1 MTRGVLPQGLTH
13 VRSAMLSESDIQGF
27 VALDYVVFVSI
38 LLVSIGIG
46 VYQACCKPKQDTIKQ
61 YILADRKLNI
71 LPVAMS
77 MTVSFQSSIML
88 LGNPAEIYVYGIPFM
103 WQAIGLVL
111 SNLFALCS
119 IVPLIHPLKIT
130 SVYEY
135 FQLRFQSKAPRVVA
149 TSMGI
154 LFNVVYMGI
163 VLFGPGI
170 AIEAVTY
177 FPMWASVLAVA
188 ITAIIGTA
196 TGGMK
201 AVVWSNVFQFL
212 VVFAGIFSIII
223 QSTIEVGSFQ
233 SVFDIAYEGRRL
245 RYPFSS
251 PNPTVRHSYW
261 TLIIGSS
268 ISLAYLLPTQA
279 TTQRICSV
287 PTQRDARKVVMV
299 SAVTTV
305 VNFLLSCSV
314 GIFAYAFFY
323 KTRCD
328 PLESKAIENSNQ
340 ILPYLVVVLF
350 RDIPG
355 MAGVFVAAVFS
366 ASLSA
371 ITSLLSSLSAQTVV
385 DIIRPL
391 VKDISE
397 AKATLIAKLCVPAYG
412 IIGIG
417 ISFVIAEIEGPLSEI
432 VYCLLSSFGGASA
445 GMFFFAAYCPWANSK
460 GVITGGLTGM
470 GLVMWI
476 ALGQSFSPTR
486 LRAQTLPPV
495 STDQCWGHNQSLLL
509 GNATTLTQPTTPVF
523 VSREIEQNEGIDI
536 LYSISYYW
544 LVPLCMLF
552 TIIIGSLVSI
562 LTGRPDPADVDV
574 RYILPFFDHCFPCLP
589 RTVRTRLYGG
599 VKFHERKTWLKSL
612 ELKQVENEGYTVN
625 TTLSSIPGQDNCNSN
640 THTNKSHQN
649 RNSENIRKRQSES
662 NRPTSLIGEHPGGGS
677 SSTHVSARD
686 NTSDVDDTRQVE
698 ILMDKTLKQAN
709 RDLVHSRN
717 ADSGEHQNTYSTYL

>member
-1 MTRGVLPQGLTH
+1 M
-13 VRSAMLSESDIQGF
+13 SESEIQGF

-111 SNLFALCS
+111 SNYLPYAPLFHLSIRSKSPVCTRLCIWGS
-119 IVPLIHPLKIT
+119 SCLDLE
-130 SVYEY
+130 S
-135 FQLRFQSKAPRVVA
+135 QSKQ
-149 TSMGI
+149 
-154 LFNVVYMGI
+154 
-163 VLFGPGI
+163 
-170 AIEAVTY
+170 
-177 FPMWASVLAVA
+177 
-188 ITAIIGTA
+188 
-196 TGGMK
+196 GGMK

-223 QSTIEVGSFQ
+223 QLEPQPNCTTLVLDTDHRVVYLAGLPLTYPGNHTEDLFSSYT
-233 SVFDIAYEGRRL
+233 EGR
-245 RYPFSS
+245 
-251 PNPTVRHSYW
+251 T
-261 TLIIGSS
+261 
-268 ISLAYLLPTQA
+268 
-279 TTQRICSV
+279 
-287 PTQRDARKVVMV
+287 K
-299 SAVTTV
+299 
-305 VNFLLSCSV
+305 
-314 GIFAYAFFY
+314 
-323 KTRCD
+323 
-328 PLESKAIENSNQ
+328 

-470 GLVMWI
+470 ELVMWI

-523 VSREIEQNEGIDI
+523 VSSGN
-536 LYSISYYW
+536 
-544 LVPLCMLF
+544 
-552 TIIIGSLVSI
+552 
-562 LTGRPDPADVDV
+562 
-574 RYILPFFDHCFPCLP
+574 
-589 RTVRTRLYGG
+589 RTKV
-599 VKFHERKTWLKSL
+599 
-612 ELKQVENEGYTVN
+612 
-625 TTLSSIPGQDNCNSN
+625 
-640 THTNKSHQN
+640 
-649 RNSENIRKRQSES
+649 
-662 NRPTSLIGEHPGGGS
+662 
-677 SSTHVSARD
+677 
-686 NTSDVDDTRQVE
+686 
-698 ILMDKTLKQAN
+698 
-709 RDLVHSRN
+709 
-717 ADSGEHQNTYSTYL
+717 